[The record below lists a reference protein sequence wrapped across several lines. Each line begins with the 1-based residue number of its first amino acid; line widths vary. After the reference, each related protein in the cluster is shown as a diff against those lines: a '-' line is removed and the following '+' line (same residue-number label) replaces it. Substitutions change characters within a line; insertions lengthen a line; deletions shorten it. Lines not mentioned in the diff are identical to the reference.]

1 MMKLSPEEIEELNT
15 YTDEVWA
22 YLDCQ
27 MEDEMIRKHE
37 EDD

>member
-1 MMKLSPEEIEELNT
+1 MRELTAEEIEERNA

-37 EDD
+37 EDE